1 MVNVAKNRILVVD
14 DEIDMR
20 NGLQKILSR
29 KGYSVD
35 TAEDGIR
42 AVEKMKQSSFQVVI
56 ADLKMPRMDG
66 IGVLRRAKDIDHS
79 IAVIVIT
86 GYGTITSAV
95 ESMKLG
101 AFDYI
106 AKPFKPDDISLV
118 VERALEK
125 KRLLPEEER
134 RETLLPEV
142 TSTSFDKRTR
152 TNRKPEQIK
161 ERRILLEHCEE
172 TTAQAV
178 EERIVTPENI
188 SLFAEMY
195 PNMELHLW
203 QWIPFGASNADIK
216 MYMKRGG
223 YKALEKVLAGR
234 PESVIAEIKESGLIG
249 RGGAGFPTG
258 LKWEAAFNEAGTE
271 KYFVCNAEEG
281 EPGTFKDKMLLD
293 QNPHKVIEGMIIG
306 AYAIGSSEGFLYIK
320 DKYGD
325 SADLVE
331 KAVGDA
337 QARGFLGKNILGSS
351 FSFTLRVLRMPSAYV
366 CGEETALCRS
376 IEGKRAVPKIKPPF
390 PTISGLFEK
399 PTVINNVETLAN
411 VPHIISNGAKWF
423 RSIGVD
429 GSFGTKLFSIT
440 GNVKNSGV
448 FEVELGKYTL
458 GDLIYG
464 LANGIESNRKLKA
477 VLPGG
482 PSTCFISGDNLDV
495 VMDYKSMERMGNSLG
510 SGAIIVLDETVSIPE
525 LVKHFFDFYQKQ
537 SCGDCV
543 PCRVG
548 TKKIE
553 DLFHLLTES
562 MGLAEFRDWHR
573 LGGPSKLTVIET
585 LKRIG
590 TVMKKAAKCGLGQ
603 AAPEPL
609 LSSIKLF
616 EQEYCELIAQRQEE
630 YERFVENSSASSN
643 RGSVSDPVRSIM
655 RRIDL

>member
-1 MVNVAKNRILVVD
+1 VVNIAQNRILIVE
-14 DEIDMR
+14 DETDMR

-35 TAEDGIR
+35 TAEDGLR
-42 AVEKMKQSSFQVVI
+42 AVEKMKQTAFQLVI

-66 IGVLRRAKDIDHS
+66 IGVLQRAKDIDS
-79 IAVIVIT
+79 TVAVIIIT
-86 GYGTITSAV
+86 GYGTVKTAV
-95 ESMKLG
+95 ESMRLG

-118 VERALEK
+118 VERALKSREANQEAS
-125 KRLLPEEER
+125 LPEIA
-134 RETLLPEV
+134 PKA
-142 TSTSFDKRTR
+142 SDKITKAGRTAD
-152 TNRKPEQIK
+152 QVK
-161 ERRILLEHCEE
+161 ERRVLLEHCEM
-172 TTAQAV
+172 TTAQAA

-188 SLFAEMY
+188 AHFAEMY
-195 PNMELHLW
+195 PDEELHLW
-203 QWIPFGASNADIK
+203 QWIPFDTSNADLE

-223 YKALEKVLAGR
+223 YHALEKALTMK
-234 PESVIAEIKESGLIG
+234 PEAVIAEMKESGLIG

-258 LKWEAAFNEAGTE
+258 LKWEAAFNQADTE
-271 KYFVCNAEEG
+271 RYFLCNAEEG

-306 AYAIGSSEGFLYIK
+306 AYAIGSSEGYMYIK

-325 SADLVE
+325 SADVVD
-331 KAVGDA
+331 KAVRDA
-337 QARGFLGKNILGSS
+337 QARGLLGKDILGSS

-376 IEGKRAVPKIKPPF
+376 IEGRRAVPKTKPPF
-390 PTISGLFEK
+390 PTVRGLFEK

-423 RSIGVD
+423 RSTGVD

-448 FEVELGKYTL
+448 FEVELGKYSL

-464 LANGIESNRKLKA
+464 LAKGIENDRKLKA

-482 PSTCFISGDNLDV
+482 PSTRFISSDNLDV
-495 VMDYKSMERMGNSLG
+495 AMDYKSLEKAGSSLG

-525 LVKHFFDFYQKQ
+525 LVKYFFEFYQKE

-548 TKKIE
+548 TKRIA
-553 DLFHLLTES
+553 DILHVITEPVRPR
-562 MGLAEFRDWHR
+562 EFKDWRR
-573 LGGPSKLTVIET
+573 LGSPPETSCIEA
-585 LKRIG
+585 LKRTG
-590 TVMKKAAKCGLGQ
+590 TVMKTAAKCGLGQ

-609 LSSIKLF
+609 LSSIELF
-616 EQEYCELIAQRQEE
+616 GHEYHALIAQRQEE
-630 YERFVENSSASSN
+630 YECLVEKSSASSD
-643 RGSVSDPVRSIM
+643 RSAASDPVRSIM
-655 RRIDL
+655 RRIVPY

>member
-1 MVNVAKNRILVVD
+1 MVNLAKNKILVVD
-14 DEIDMR
+14 DERDMR

-42 AVEKMKQSSFQVVI
+42 AVEKMKQSSFHVVI
-56 ADLKMPRMDG
+56 ADLKMPHMDG
-66 IGVLRRAKDIDHS
+66 IDVLRKAKGIDQT
-79 IAVIVIT
+79 IAVIIIT

-118 VERALEK
+118 VERALKTE
-125 KRLLPEEER
+125 RLLSEKEPPEASLSDI
-134 RETLLPEV
+134 TPQA
-142 TSTSFDKRTR
+142 SDKRTQTSR
-152 TNRKPEQIK
+152 APEQIK
-161 ERRILLEHCEE
+161 ERRILLEHCAR
-172 TTAQAV
+172 TTTQAV
-178 EERIVTPENI
+178 DERIVTPENI
-188 SLFAEMY
+188 AHFAKMY

-203 QWIPFGASNADIK
+203 QWIPFDVPNAGIE

-223 YKALEKVLAGR
+223 YQALEKALAGK
-234 PESVIAEIKESGLIG
+234 PKAVISEMKDSGLIG

-258 LKWEAAFNEAGTE
+258 LKWEATFNQADTK

-306 AYAIGSSEGFLYIK
+306 AYATGSSEGYLYIK

-331 KAVGDA
+331 KAIGEA
-337 QARGFLGKNILGSS
+337 QARGLLGENILGSS
-351 FSFTLRVLRMPSAYV
+351 FSFTLRILRMPSAYV

-376 IEGKRAVPKIKPPF
+376 IEGKRAVPKTKPPF
-390 PTISGLFEK
+390 PTVSGLFEK

-464 LANGIESNRKLKA
+464 LAKGIENNRKLKA

-482 PSTCFISGDNLDV
+482 PSTCFISSDNLDV
-495 VMDYKSMERMGNSLG
+495 VMDYKSLAKIGSSLG
-510 SGAIIVLDETVSIPE
+510 TGSIIVLDETIGIPE
-525 LVKHFFDFYQKQ
+525 LVRNFFDFYQKQ

-553 DLFHLLTES
+553 DVLHLITEP
-562 MGLAEFRDWHR
+562 MGLEEFKNWHR
-573 LGGPSKLTVIET
+573 LGDPSKISVIEI
-585 LKRIG
+585 LKRTG
-590 TVMKKAAKCGLGQ
+590 TVMKTAAKCGLGQ

-609 LSSIKLF
+609 LSSMKLF
-616 EQEYCELIAQRQEE
+616 EHEYHALIAQRQEE
-630 YERFVENSSASSN
+630 YKRFVENSSASFN
-643 RGSVSDPVRSIM
+643 RESVSDPVRSIL

>member
-1 MVNVAKNRILVVD
+1 MANVTKKRILIVE
-14 DEIDMR
+14 DEKDMR

-35 TAEDGIR
+35 IAEDGLR
-42 AVEKMKQSSFQVVI
+42 AVEKMKQTAFQVVI

-66 IGVLRRAKDIDHS
+66 IGVLQKAKDIDNS
-79 IAVIVIT
+79 VAVIIIT
-86 GYGTITSAV
+86 GYGTVKTAV
-95 ESMKLG
+95 ESMRLG

-106 AKPFKPDDISLV
+106 AKPFKPDNISLV
-118 VERALEK
+118 VERALK
-125 KRLLPEEER
+125 TKEEN
-134 RETLLPEV
+134 REALLPEV
-142 TSTSFDKRTR
+142 TPKTSDKITR
-152 TNRKPEQIK
+152 TGRTAEQIK
-161 ERRILLEHCEE
+161 ERRLLLEHCER
-172 TTAQAV
+172 TTAQAA

-188 SLFAEMY
+188 AHFEEMY
-195 PNMELHLW
+195 PNKEIHLW
-203 QWIPFGASNADIK
+203 QWIPFDASNADIE

-223 YKALEKVLAGR
+223 YQALEKALMGKPKA
-234 PESVIAEIKESGLIG
+234 VIAEMKESGLVG

-258 LKWEAAFNEAGTE
+258 LKWEAAFNQADTE

-293 QNPHKVIEGMIIG
+293 QNPHKVIEGIIIG
-306 AYAIGSSEGFLYIK
+306 AYAIGSSEGYLYIK

-331 KAVGDA
+331 KAIGDA
-337 QARGFLGKNILGSS
+337 QARGLLGNNILGSS
-351 FSFTLRVLRMPSAYV
+351 FSFTLRILRMPSAYV

-376 IEGKRAVPKIKPPF
+376 IEGKRAVPQTKPPF
-390 PTISGLFEK
+390 PTVRGLFKK

-429 GSFGTKLFSIT
+429 GSFGTKLFSIN

-448 FEVELGKYTL
+448 FEVELGKYSL

-464 LANGIESNRKLKA
+464 LAKGIENDRKLKA

-482 PSTCFISGDNLDV
+482 PSTRFISSDNLDV
-495 VMDYKSMERMGNSLG
+495 VMDYKSLEIAGSSIG

-525 LVKHFFDFYQKQ
+525 LVKYFFEFYQKE

-548 TKKIE
+548 TRKIR
-553 DLFHLLTES
+553 DILHLITEPVRPT
-562 MGLAEFRDWHR
+562 EFKDWHR
-573 LGGPSKLTVIET
+573 LGGPAEISCIET
-585 LKRIG
+585 LKQTG
-590 TVMKKAAKCGLGQ
+590 KVMKTAAKCGLGQ

-609 LSSIKLF
+609 LSSIELF
-616 EQEYCELIAQRQEE
+616 GHEYYALIAQRQEE
-630 YERFVENSSASSN
+630 YKRFVEKSSASSD
-643 RGSVSDPVRSIM
+643 REGASDPVRSIM
-655 RRIDL
+655 RRIAPY